1 MHKEGSNGRAP
12 RAPAA
17 GRVAA
22 EGVPSADAGQGPLLC
37 CRPPPRAQVGRTAS
51 FGLCA
56 TPTADTTSTG
66 AATATNAATA
76 AAAAAAA
83 GICASTSALQQ
94 PHDDI
99 SDRLP
104 DVEVFFRSDFRIKVF
119 FDDGSS
125 INTYANEPDNA
136 RLKNAK
142 DQCDANAAASARA
155 DMIGLPCEAVC
166 IEFTY

>member
-1 MHKEGSNGRAP
+1 MQDKVRCYAADPRHVRKSGAP
-12 RAPAA
+12 PPSDFALPRPPIPPPPAL
-17 GRVAA
+17 
-22 EGVPSADAGQGPLLC
+22 PPLPTLQPPPPPLLPLAFA
-37 CRPPPRAQVGRTAS
+37 PPHLPS
-51 FGLCA
+51 NSH
-56 TPTADTTSTG
+56 TTTFR
-66 AATATNAATA
+66 
-76 AAAAAAA
+76 
-83 GICASTSALQQ
+83 I
-94 PHDDI
+94 DFRI
-99 SDRLP
+99 
-104 DVEVFFRSDFRIKVF
+104 EVFFRSDFRIKVF